1 MSSRLILS
9 RLVPGLFAF
18 CYTSAV
24 LFYAEGVY
32 LLGTSKKADISN
44 TSKSNS
50 SDIVK
55 HVIKAC

>member
-1 MSSRLILS
+1 MPSRLI
-9 RLVPGLFAF
+9 PGIFAF

-32 LLGTSKKADISN
+32 LLVTTKKADISN
-44 TSKSNS
+44 VSNSNASKSNS

-55 HVIKAC
+55 HIVKVC

>member
-1 MSSRLILS
+1 M
-9 RLVPGLFAF
+9 PGIFASF

-32 LLGTSKKADISN
+32 LLVTTKKADISN
-44 TSKSNS
+44 ASKSNS

-55 HVIKAC
+55 HVIKAT